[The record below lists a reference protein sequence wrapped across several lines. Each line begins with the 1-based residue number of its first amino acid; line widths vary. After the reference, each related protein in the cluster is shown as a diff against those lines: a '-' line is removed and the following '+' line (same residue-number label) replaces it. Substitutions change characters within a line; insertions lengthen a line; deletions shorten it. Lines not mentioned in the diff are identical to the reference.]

1 MSTLLLFFTK
11 TFFMG
16 MLKEFKEF
24 AIRGHLVDIAVAFV
38 MGGAFGKVVTSFTE
52 GLIAPLVGMITG
64 KDLSKNMIVLKKGV
78 TEVKDAAGNVVTAA
92 QAEVAL
98 RWGAFVTAVIDFLI
112 VAFVMFL
119 VIKGIN
125 SLKKKEPPT
134 PPAATPE
141 DILLLREIRDSL
153 KK

>member
-1 MSTLLLFFTK
+1 
-11 TFFMG
+11 
-16 MLKEFKEF
+16 MLKEFKDF
-24 AIRGHLVDIAVAFV
+24 AMRGNLVDIAVAFV

-52 GLIAPLVGMITG
+52 GLVAPLVGMLTG
-64 KDLSKNMIVLKKGV
+64 KDLSKNIIILKKGV
-78 TEVKDAAGNVVTAA
+78 TEVKDAAGNVVTEA

-98 RWGAFVTAVIDFLI
+98 KWGAFVTAIIDFII

-119 VIKGIN
+119 IIKGIN
-125 SLKKKEPPT
+125 SLRKKEPPT

-141 DILLLREIRDSL
+141 DILLLREIRDAL

>member
-1 MSTLLLFFTK
+1 
-11 TFFMG
+11 MG

-24 AIRGHLVDIAVAFV
+24 AMKGNLVDIAVAFV

-52 GLIAPLVGMITG
+52 GLVSPLVGLLTG
-64 KDLSKNMIVLKKGV
+64 KDLSKNMLVLKEGV
-78 TEVKDAAGNVVTAA
+78 VEVKDASGNIITEA

-98 RWGAFVTAVIDFLI
+98 KWGAFITAVIDFII

-119 VIKGIN
+119 IIKAIN
-125 SLKKKEPPT
+125 SMKKKKEAAAPP
-134 PPAATPE
+134 ATPE
-141 DILLLREIRDSL
+141 DIVLLREIRDAL

>member
-1 MSTLLLFFTK
+1 
-11 TFFMG
+11 

-24 AIRGHLVDIAVAFV
+24 AMRGNLVDIAVAFV

-64 KDLSKNMIVLKKGV
+64 EDLSKNMIVLKKAV
-78 TEVKDAAGNVVTAA
+78 TEVKDAGGNVVTKA
-92 QAEVAL
+92 QPEVAL
-98 RWGAFVTAVIDFLI
+98 KWGAFVTALIDFII

-119 VIKGIN
+119 IIKGIN
-125 SLKKKEPPT
+125 SLRKKEPPT

-153 KK
+153 RK

>member
-1 MSTLLLFFTK
+1 
-11 TFFMG
+11 

-24 AIRGHLVDIAVAFV
+24 AMRGNLVDIAVAFV
-38 MGGAFGKVVTSFTE
+38 MGGAFGKVITSFTE
-52 GLIAPLVGMITG
+52 GLVAPLVGMLTG
-64 KDLSKNMIVLKKGV
+64 KDLSKNMLILKKEV
-78 TEVKDAAGNVVTAA
+78 TEVKDAAGNVVTEA

-98 RWGAFVTAVIDFLI
+98 KWGAFVTAIIDFII

-119 VIKGIN
+119 IIKGIN